1 MTPACHVHFKSMNTI
16 ETFSWSFFGSFAMEE
31 LSAYEAIN
39 GNNGDLPKQYRK
51 SPFIAI
57 KIILAVVAGGLAVS
71 YGINTPLLA
80 LNVGVSTPL
89 ILRTFAKGL
98 SSNH

>member
-1 MTPACHVHFKSMNTI
+1 MTPASRVHFKRMNTV
-16 ETFSWSFFGSFAMEE
+16 ETFCWASFGSFAMEV

-39 GNNGDLPKQYRK
+39 GNNGDLPERYRK
-51 SPFIAI
+51 LPFIAI

-80 LNVGVSTPL
+80 LNIGVSTPL
-89 ILRTFAKGL
+89 ILHTFAKGL